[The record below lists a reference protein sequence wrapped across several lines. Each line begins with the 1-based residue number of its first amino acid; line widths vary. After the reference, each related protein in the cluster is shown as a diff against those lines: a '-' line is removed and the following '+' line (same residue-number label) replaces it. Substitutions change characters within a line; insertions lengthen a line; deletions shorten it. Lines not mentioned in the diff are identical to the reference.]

1 MDVGSFQTTKTINP
15 LLVLGIIGVGVAA
28 YFGIT
33 SLAVKGSEIPNP
45 DRAGQAQTSRPTG
58 AAAGL
63 DASGNPVDSSGNPVG
78 GTSSSPTDHCTVEQ
92 RDSISSQ
99 SKFDAW
105 KASMNNG
112 LATATQTDLNSR
124 GAAITSMSRCLQAL
138 TTIATSAATRGAT
151 LGQVQEDLH
160 AAIEQTKSDIQVA
173 ADRALLTANPEYTR
187 SFYDGWFPMDRPFRK
202 NTVAIL
208 IGTGLFFVCMSFL
221 SILSFLRFDTRV
233 LVPSF
238 GGVGTP
244 LRDQARQPLFLF
256 VLSLLAVVGGLAAWG
271 FTR

>member
-1 MDVGSFQTTKTINP
+1 MDVGSFQTTKTVNP
-15 LLVLGIIGVGVAA
+15 ILVLGIIGIGVAA

-33 SLAVKGSEIPNP
+33 SLGKKGSEIPNP
-45 DRAGQAQTSRPTG
+45 DRAGQAQASAPTG

-63 DASGNPVDSSGNPVG
+63 DSSGNPVG
-78 GTSSSPTDHCTVEQ
+78 GGTPSSPTDPCTVEQ
-92 RDSISSQ
+92 KDSISSQ

-105 KASMNNG
+105 KASINNG
-112 LATATQTDLNSR
+112 LGTATQTDLNSR

-138 TTIATSAATRGAT
+138 TTIASSSATRGAT
-151 LGQVQEDLH
+151 LGQVQEDLR

-208 IGTGLFFVCMSFL
+208 IGAALFFVCMSFL
-221 SILSFLRFDTRV
+221 SILSFLRFDTRI